1 MKTWKESK
9 TENNEIL
16 IEIQALSAT
25 GGDNQ
30 DVVLRKRRAMY
41 EKIKKK
47 SRGIR
52 DDPNFRKRLDEF
64 RKEHPLKKPPGT
76 MEKLKS
82 RFGKVFG
89 KG

>member
-1 MKTWKESK
+1 
-9 TENNEIL
+9 
-16 IEIQALSAT
+16 
-25 GGDNQ
+25 
-30 DVVLRKRRAMY
+30 MY